1 MSRDRAIQLLASVLL
16 VASTMVCGSVLP
28 SITDLSQ
35 KHSLR
40 YTDVV
45 VEGAPPFVALGTAIG
60 ALRGI
65 IVDYLWIKV
74 HLMKQE
80 GLYYEVMADAD
91 LITKLQ
97 PRFAAVWAFHGH
109 NMAYNISVAHNTS
122 EERWEWVKAGI
133 NLVRNKGLRY
143 NPNDLQLHKELA
155 FWLSH
160 KIEGVS
166 DDAHLY
172 YKTEFAREWHSLLGE
187 PPYEHE
193 ARIVWIKKVADAPE
207 TLDQAQRRTP
217 GVMDLVERLRRDLS
231 PYEQRFSFALDKTFL
246 QAHAEW
252 QAARGPSFYARFR
265 GIGRGDD
272 PFFRAFDEIA
282 SDPEA
287 QPAWDTLIA
296 HVRKRVLVDEYNMDP
311 QLMYEYTRDYGPI
324 DWRTAHAHALYWAL
338 KGEQHGENRV
348 AVDDNDVYR
357 IVNNDRAKIHAMQGM
372 ARWGRISFDPFS
384 SDLPARLPDPR
395 WIEVID
401 WYWETISAK
410 HKDTRGPGPDL
421 FMGFHQNFLSSA
433 VRELYRSGETALA
446 QKYLDRLNSLYGM
459 GARQQ
464 NPKYD
469 APLDIFVWREVEGEY
484 EFQPHI
490 APSEVAASL
499 RYGFRVGIGQGRPE
513 VFQQAVKFANDVTV
527 YFREHEYIKYET
539 KLGTERM
546 AALITQLEDSVPNV
560 FAQLMI
566 DSTVGLLERLAIY
579 NYKDLPDEY
588 RLAVYDDIYPH
599 VLRQFQASEIGN
611 VLTIEQALPAPPGLE
626 EYRRMKAIQAAREAE
641 EARQR
646 EGRPSAIE
654 RR

>member
-1 MSRDRAIQLLASVLL
+1 MSRDRAIQLLAAVLL

-246 QAHAEW
+246 KAHAEW

-311 QLMYEYTRDYGPI
+311 QLMYE
-324 DWRTAHAHALYWAL
+324 
-338 KGEQHGENRV
+338 
-348 AVDDNDVYR
+348 
-357 IVNNDRAKIHAMQGM
+357 
-372 ARWGRISFDPFS
+372 
-384 SDLPARLPDPR
+384 
-395 WIEVID
+395 
-401 WYWETISAK
+401 
-410 HKDTRGPGPDL
+410 
-421 FMGFHQNFLSSA
+421 
-433 VRELYRSGETALA
+433 
-446 QKYLDRLNSLYGM
+446 
-459 GARQQ
+459 
-464 NPKYD
+464 
-469 APLDIFVWREVEGEY
+469 
-484 EFQPHI
+484 
-490 APSEVAASL
+490 
-499 RYGFRVGIGQGRPE
+499 
-513 VFQQAVKFANDVTV
+513 
-527 YFREHEYIKYET
+527 
-539 KLGTERM
+539 
-546 AALITQLEDSVPNV
+546 
-560 FAQLMI
+560 
-566 DSTVGLLERLAIY
+566 
-579 NYKDLPDEY
+579 
-588 RLAVYDDIYPH
+588 
-599 VLRQFQASEIGN
+599 
-611 VLTIEQALPAPPGLE
+611 
-626 EYRRMKAIQAAREAE
+626 
-641 EARQR
+641 
-646 EGRPSAIE
+646 
-654 RR
+654 